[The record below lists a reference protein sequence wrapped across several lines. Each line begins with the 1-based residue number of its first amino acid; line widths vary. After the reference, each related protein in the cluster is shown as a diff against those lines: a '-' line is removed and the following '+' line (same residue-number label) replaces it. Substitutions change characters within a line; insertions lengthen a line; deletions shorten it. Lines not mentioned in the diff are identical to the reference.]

1 MKYKSEVGKTL
12 DNLRD
17 QVSNL
22 IEQINR
28 SALSEKETKQ
38 FLQQIQ
44 SNVERVDNLVSLEEN
59 DFEQTSDAPAPGSVD
74 APTPSRGP
82 SREEKN
88 NYQTR
93 RVEKNEPKDTDR
105 VQTDGGH
112 SRKKEQTER
121 VEFDN

>member
-59 DFEQTSDAPAPGSVD
+59 DFEQTSDAPAPGSVE
-74 APTPSRGP
+74 APTPSREP
-82 SREEKN
+82 AREEN

-93 RVEKNEPKDTDR
+93 RVEKDEPKDTDR